1 MKKPDR
7 GPDYKEPHYPAG
19 RNDLPPIWLR
29 EIKRKDLK
37 KDPYRVRLMYKKPD
51 GTEGSHDALNWIAAR
66 AYARKLNKELEEG
79 RAVGTGGMKFER
91 VWNEWFEKRDTDV
104 QLGELR
110 PSTVR
115 GDRFLAVHV
124 LGEFGK
130 KRLDKILSIDVENWA
145 KAQMIEKG
153 WTVSYADRSVLK
165 DVPGFGLRCPQE
177 IPGFQSASPGSGP
190 APEAA
195 GRSPMGSAVGPNG
208 SLDRGRNRAQATRKM
223 QSHRVG
229 QSEDGDRAQC
239 RHKSALRRVACA
251 EMG

>member
-91 VWNEWFEKRDTDV
+91 VWNEWFEKRDTDA
-104 QLGELR
+104 QPGELR

-130 KRLDKILSIDVENWA
+130 KRLDKILSIDIENWA

-153 WTVSYADRSVLK
+153 WKVSYADRSVLK
-165 DVPGFGLRCPQE
+165 M
-177 IPGFQSASPGSGP
+177 FQ
-190 APEAA
+190 
-195 GRSPMGSAVGPNG
+195 V
-208 SLDRGRNRAQATRKM
+208 LDYRF
-223 QSHRVG
+223 
-229 QSEDGDRAQC
+229 
-239 RHKSALRRVACA
+239 L
-251 EMG
+251 